1 MSEAGSPGQT
11 STKAVAA
18 GRQDAA
24 TEALLAMALE
34 AGAAI
39 LAIYASNTDFI
50 SKGDGS
56 PVTAADHA
64 AEAIILRR
72 LAEAFPALPVVAEEA
87 VAAGQVPVSTDDYIL
102 VDPLD
107 GTREFISRNGE
118 FTVNIAIVRA
128 GRPVQGVVYAPA
140 LGEIYWNTADAAYRA
155 VVTDGVPGSAELIR
169 VRTAKPGDLSVLAS
183 RSHLCAQTQSVIDA
197 LDAPQ
202 IASVGSSLKLCW
214 LASGRADVYPRLSPT
229 MQWDIAAGHA
239 VLLAAGG
246 SVRNIADDSWPEL
259 SYRVAAGSN
268 VIDIL
273 RNPGFVAFG
282 DISLVEDVRKG
293 LQARG

>member
-1 MSEAGSPGQT
+1 MSEAGFPGKT
-11 STKAVAA
+11 SSNAAPA
-18 GRQDAA
+18 GRQDPA
-24 TEALLAMALE
+24 TQALLAMALE
-34 AGAAI
+34 AGEAI
-39 LAIYASNTDFI
+39 LAIYASDTDYT

-72 LAEAFPALPVVAEEA
+72 LAEAFPSLPVVAEEA

-140 LGEIYWNTADAAYRA
+140 LGEIYWNTGDAAYRA
-155 VVTDGVPGSAELIR
+155 LVMDGVPGSVEPVC
-169 VRTAKPGDLSVLAS
+169 VRSAKPGELSVLAS

-246 SVRNIADDSWPEL
+246 SVRNIVDDSWPEL

-293 LQARG
+293 LQAKR